1 MADSVEG
8 KRRHLMIVGP
18 TGLVG
23 DCGLLASPH
32 HVVSAEASTDAVVC
46 AVPVAAMLAALQQ
59 TPSLM
64 RQHQTLC
71 SLRFRVM
78 LQHLAMHGGAN
89 AAKRQVSHHLLGLMG
104 SYGQPHLAGT
114 LISITFTK
122 QEMAHICGLS
132 RVSVSQI
139 FGALEDEGIIVPVG
153 RHVAIRDADRL
164 LLLAQN

>member
-1 MADSVEG
+1 MKVDLYSATGTKAGSLELPASMFEAPINKG
-8 KRRHLMIVGP
+8 LMHL
-18 TGLVG
+18 
-23 DCGLLASPH
+23 A
-32 HVVSAEASTDAVVC
+32 
-46 AVPVAAMLAALQQ
+46 
-59 TPSLM
+59 LM

-122 QEMAHICGLS
+122 Q
-132 RVSVSQI
+132 
-139 FGALEDEGIIVPVG
+139 
-153 RHVAIRDADRL
+153 
-164 LLLAQN
+164 